1 VNDWLLTEIE
11 RGISKLLCLGLDG
24 QPAAELIEG
33 TIGVWYEAVTA
44 GRALGPEDA
53 PRIRAG
59 FANVV
64 TRSRRW
70 PSPADFIEAMPKREA
85 ASVTALP
92 VGSEERAR
100 REAIAK
106 AALARIGAALG
117 DDGRVERAQ

>member
-1 VNDWLLTEIE
+1 MNDWLLTEIE

-33 TIGVWYEAVTA
+33 TIGVWFEAITA
-44 GRALGPEDA
+44 GRALAPEDA

-70 PSPADFIEAMPKREA
+70 PSPAEFIEAMPKRESA
-85 ASVTALP
+85 TVTALP
-92 VGSEERAR
+92 VGSVERER
-100 REAIAK
+100 REAK
-106 AALARIGAALG
+106 GQQALADIARKLFG
-117 DDGRVERAQ
+117 DAS